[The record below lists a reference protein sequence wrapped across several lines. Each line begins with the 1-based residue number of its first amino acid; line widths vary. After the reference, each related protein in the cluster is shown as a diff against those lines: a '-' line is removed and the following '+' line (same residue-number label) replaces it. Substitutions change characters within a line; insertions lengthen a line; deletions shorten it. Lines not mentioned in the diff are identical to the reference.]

1 MAGSRYGR
9 RRAGRAA
16 ILPALLV
23 LAPLL
28 AGCESFGRGL
38 ASAVIDRTATP
49 RETEDTRLCEVQG
62 RAFPGIEPV
71 LAEQDALPPIGAM
84 GPERPQL
91 KVLYVHGIGTHEPQH
106 SLALIENLQRSLG
119 LDVRAP
125 RSKRI
130 ALVSPLFPGE
140 TVGELNVWRLTNQAR
155 SRDLVFYELTWSS
168 INQPA
173 KEALAFDRQQV
184 FAIRRA
190 GLNQRVREFINDA
203 LPDPLAYTGV
213 FRERIVASVG
223 QSLCWIASTTWSDLP
238 EETAGVACGGS
249 MLGYGTRLDDD
260 KIIFI
265 THSLG
270 SRITI
275 DALQRLLAETQASG
289 RPEVRKVAYDL
300 RQSEIQVFMLSNQL
314 PLIEVGQAPQAVTN
328 AAPLYCGPGAPK
340 REERWFAA
348 THVIAFT
355 DPNDL
360 LSYPIPESWAEKYLD
375 SRLCADITNVT
386 INIASVNSLFGL
398 GEVAN
403 PLAAHSG
410 YGADERVGGLIAKG
424 AGQPGTD
431 RKVIERCTWIETD
444 EALMK

>member
-1 MAGSRYGR
+1 MSGAGTRGAR
-9 RRAGRAA
+9 RLAV
-16 ILPALLV
+16 ALLLLSPV
-23 LAPLL
+23 L

-38 ASAVIDRTATP
+38 ASAIIDRTRSTG
-49 RETEDTRLCEVQG
+49 ESVDTRLCEVQG
-62 RAFPGIEPV
+62 RPFPGIEPV

-84 GPERPQL
+84 GAERPQL

-106 SLALIENLQRSLG
+106 ALALIENLQRSLG

-130 ALVSPLFPGE
+130 ELVSPLFPNE

-155 SRDLVFYELTWSS
+155 GRDLVFYELTWSS

-173 KEALAFDRQQV
+173 KDALAFDRQQIHV
-184 FAIRRA
+184 IRRA
-190 GLNQRVREFINDA
+190 GLNQRVREFVNDA

-213 FRERIVASVG
+213 FRERIIASVG
-223 QSLCWIASTTWSDLP
+223 QSLCWLVSTSWSDLP
-238 EETAGVACGGS
+238 EDTKGVACGGS
-249 MLGYGTRLDDD
+249 MGSYGGRLDND

-275 DALQRLLAETQASG
+275 DALQRLLAEVRGSD
-289 RPEVRKVAYDL
+289 RPEVRRVGQDL
-300 RQSEIQVFMLSNQL
+300 RQAEIQIFMLSNQL
-314 PLIEVGQAPQAVTN
+314 PLIEVGQTPQEVTN
-328 AAPLYCGPGAPK
+328 AAHLYCGPSAP
-340 REERWFAA
+340 RRDERYFAA
-348 THVIAFT
+348 THVIAFS

-360 LSYPIPESWAEKYLD
+360 LSYPVPESWAEKHLD

-398 GEVAN
+398 GDLAN

-431 RKVIERCTWIETD
+431 RKVIERCAWIETD